1 MNAAITVTEIDV
13 DALEMLPA
21 EEEQATA
28 SPVLP
33 CTSTCTWTCSWTGSV
48 AS

>member
-1 MNAAITVTEIDV
+1 MSEVDY

-28 SPVLP
+28 SLELP
-33 CTSTCTWTCSWTGSV
+33 CTHTCSWTCWWTGL
-48 AS
+48 AE